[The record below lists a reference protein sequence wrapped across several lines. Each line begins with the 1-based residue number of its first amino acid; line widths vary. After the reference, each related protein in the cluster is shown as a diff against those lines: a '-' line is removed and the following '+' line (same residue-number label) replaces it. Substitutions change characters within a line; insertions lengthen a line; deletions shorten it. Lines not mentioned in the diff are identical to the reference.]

1 MEYPRQLT
9 LLNQA
14 DEPEAGLDQIQTT
27 FVREV
32 TAVYRG
38 ARRTAIQ
45 MTQPKY
51 AADFIRRVLPDNSR
65 EHFIALHLDG
75 SSRVVAYSVIAS
87 GTATTCTAHPR
98 EIFQRAILA
107 GAVSLIIAHNHP
119 SGSLEASPEDR
130 SVTRRIKEAGKLLG
144 IRVLD
149 HLILGESEFYSF
161 LDSGEF

>member
-9 LLNQA
+9 PLTKTDA
-14 DEPEAGLDQIQTT
+14 PEAGLPQVKTT

-38 ARRTAIQ
+38 ARKTAVQ
-45 MTQPKY
+45 MTQPAY

-75 SSRVVAYSVIAS
+75 SSKVVAYSVIAS
-87 GTATTCTAHPR
+87 GTANSCNVHPR

-119 SGSLEASPEDR
+119 SGSLEPSAEDR
-130 SVTRRIKEAGKLLG
+130 SVTRRVKEAGMLLG

-149 HLILGESEFYSF
+149 HLILGEGEFHSF
-161 LDSGEF
+161 LESGEF